1 MGCNCK
7 NVKKLDKMLNINEVK
22 YEKKGAWEAISDISI
37 NLLNKVFVVTLM
49 VILIPIVMIYFIFS
63 FVFGNKM
70 VVKLTKIFSKM
81 KSKMEN
87 E

>member
-49 VILIPIVMIYFIFS
+49 IILIPIVMIYFIFS

-70 VVKLTKIFSKM
+70 VVKLPKIFSKM
-81 KSKMEN
+81 KSKMEI
-87 E
+87 